1 MIAIKAQAWGFDLM
15 IATALFLGGIIMF
28 YIYSINYPAEGKKSF
43 EDLYYEGSVILDSLL
58 SEGFPSDWNANNVVR
73 IGILDEEKVNE
84 TKLDRFYS
92 LSISDYP
99 RTKNL
104 FNTKYEYYFNF
115 SEIMTIPSI
124 NDDVQ
129 GIGLEPVSTNV
140 INLVKITRVRIYKN
154 KPVSVN
160 LYIWQ

>member
-1 MIAIKAQAWGFDLM
+1 M
-15 IATALFLGGIIMF
+15 
-28 YIYSINYPAEGKKSF
+28 
-43 EDLYYEGSVILDSLL
+43 L